1 MASLPARTALFVTL
15 LIGIG
20 MTVAAPSIP
29 FDDDL
34 AIDEPESVVRLD
46 GPLHVCP
53 MTGSA
58 AAAGGRS
65 LDAILSAPR
74 HRDHHR
80 DHHRDQWRTIAKSE
94 PTPAMCPIPD
104 AVLRKLGQ
112 RLPVISGADQSRLKG

>member
-1 MASLPARTALFVTL
+1 MVSLPARTALFVTL
-15 LIGIG
+15 LIGLG
-20 MTVAAPSIP
+20 MTVAAPVIP

-53 MTGSA
+53 MTGP
-58 AAAGGRS
+58 AAGAGNRS

-74 HRDHHR
+74 HKDE
-80 DHHRDQWRTIAKSE
+80 WRSVAKSE
-94 PTPAMCPIPD
+94 PAPAMCPIPD

-112 RLPVISGADQSRLKG
+112 GLPPLSGADQRRLKG